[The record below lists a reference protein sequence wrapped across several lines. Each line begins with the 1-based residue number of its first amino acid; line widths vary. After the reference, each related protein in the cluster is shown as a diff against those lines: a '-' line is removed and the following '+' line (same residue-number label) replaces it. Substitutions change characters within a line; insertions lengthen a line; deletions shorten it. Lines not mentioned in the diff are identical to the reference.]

1 MWEQCLFLVSLGL
14 SQAVVYNK
22 ISNPGFTVRK
32 ILKRAKGGKAGVDAI
47 IYLNDFYVFLT

>member
-47 IYLNDFYVFLT
+47 ICLNDFYVFLT